1 MLVTL
6 NGEQREVNA
15 TSVAALMS
23 ELDCTGG
30 HYAVAI
36 NYDVVPRGKWD
47 ETPVSAGDEIEILT
61 PRQGG

>member
-6 NGEQREVNA
+6 NGEPREVQA
-15 TSVAALMS
+15 TSIAALMS
-23 ELDCTGG
+23 ELECEGG
-30 HYAVAI
+30 HFAVAV

-47 ETPVSAGDEIEILT
+47 ETPLNAGDEIEILT

>member
-1 MLVTL
+1 MLVTV
-6 NGEQREVNA
+6 NGEQRDVTA
-15 TSVAALMS
+15 TSVAALMQ
-23 ELDCTGG
+23 ELDCTAG

-47 ETPVSAGDEIEILT
+47 DTSLNAGDEIEILT

>member
-1 MLVTL
+1 MLVTV
-6 NGEQREVNA
+6 NGETREISA
-15 TSVAALMS
+15 TSVSALMQ
-23 ELDCTGG
+23 ELECTAG

-47 ETPVSAGDEIEILT
+47 ETTLTTGDEIEILT

>member
-6 NGEQREVNA
+6 NGEQRDVTA
-15 TSVAALMS
+15 TSLSALMT

>member
-6 NGEQREVNA
+6 NGEQREVTA

-47 ETPVSAGDEIEILT
+47 ETAVNAGDEIEILT

>member
-1 MLVTL
+1 MTI
-6 NGEQREVNA
+6 NGEQRDVA
-15 TSVAALMS
+15 ASSVAALMS

-47 ETPVSAGDEIEILT
+47 ETPLAAGDEIEILT

>member
-1 MLVTL
+1 MTL

>member
-1 MLVTL
+1 MLVTV
-6 NGEQREVNA
+6 NGEQRDVTA
-15 TSVAALMS
+15 TSVAALMQ
-23 ELDCTGG
+23 ELECTAG

-47 ETPVSAGDEIEILT
+47 ETALAAGDEIEILT

>member
-6 NGEQREVNA
+6 NGEQREVQA
-15 TSVAALMS
+15 TSVAALLS
-23 ELDCTGG
+23 ELECDGG

-36 NYDVVPRGKWD
+36 NYDVVPRGQWD
-47 ETPVSAGDEIEILT
+47 ATPVSAGDQIEILT